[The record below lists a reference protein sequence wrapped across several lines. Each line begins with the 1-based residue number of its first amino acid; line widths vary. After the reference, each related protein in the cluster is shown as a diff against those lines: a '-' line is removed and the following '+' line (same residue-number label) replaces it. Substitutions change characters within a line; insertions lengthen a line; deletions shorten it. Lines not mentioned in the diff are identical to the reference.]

1 MDPSYQP
8 FDVRP
13 FCWCLRRTQLEA
25 HFRLFEF
32 FHDCEE
38 LEAWLYERLL
48 KLQTTGLGRDLN
60 HIQVAQ
66 QKHKVRHLDLDVA
79 AWSLTKS
86 LYLFKSTAAHYYC
99 LVLFWVLWVFVSLT
113 LQLPF
118 HLVVPLFHV
127 LLHCPHSIFFI
138 PHWHGWETAL
148 LWNPHPQTKLRM
160 CYFSCSRQ
168 RSRLRSLCTREF
180 WLEGRI
186 CPDRTD
192 TTRLPSRSGPE
203 FCRSSGTTWV
213 MRWRDVGTG
222 FRPPPPLNRWMRVL
236 VFSLVKV
243 VKQQQVIC

>member
-1 MDPSYQP
+1 M
-8 FDVRP
+8 
-13 FCWCLRRTQLEA
+13 
-25 HFRLFEF
+25 FEF

-118 HLVVPLFHV
+118 HLVVPLLHV

-138 PHWHGWETAL
+138 YIDMGGRLHYIEILIHKLSCCVCVILAARGRDPGSGVSVPGNSGSRAGSVQTEPTQ
-148 LWNPHPQTKLRM
+148 PDCHPEVDQN
-160 CYFSCSRQ
+160 FA
-168 RSRLRSLCTREF
+168 EAV
-180 WLEGRI
+180 E
-186 CPDRTD
+186 P
-192 TTRLPSRSGPE
+192 PE
-203 FCRSSGTTWV
+203 
-213 MRWRDVGTG
+213 
-222 FRPPPPLNRWMRVL
+222 
-236 VFSLVKV
+236 
-243 VKQQQVIC
+243 